1 MSIEVNLPNEDKM
14 KKNNEIVK
22 RKVREKE
29 QREIENTENIKSIK
43 VTVQYMAS
51 ELPVIMENL
60 IILNT
65 LIENSSKDY
74 EEVLSE
80 LKEHKHIEADIYS
93 VLMQSKIENEKDR
106 INTTKKLAKV
116 VESGINVSA
125 GLASIFSLIPH

>member
-1 MSIEVNLPNEDKM
+1 MSIEVDLPNEDKM

>member
-125 GLASIFSLIPH
+125 GLASIFPLIPH